1 MRILITGITGFAGSH
16 LAELAL
22 TKPGVEVFGTC
33 RTRSRLEN
41 VKHLLDDL
49 VLVECDLRDPFSVQK
64 AVKDVLPDRVF
75 HLAAQ
80 SFVPTSWSAPDETL
94 TTNIVGQLNL
104 LEAIRHSRPDARVQ
118 VACSSEEYGLV
129 HPHEVP
135 LTEHSPLRP
144 LSPYAV
150 SKVGQDMLAYQY
162 FASYGLFTVRTR
174 AFNHTGPRRGEH
186 FVTSSFA
193 RQIAE
198 IEAGLKPAVLR
209 CGNLD
214 AKRDF
219 TDVRDMVEAYWL
231 SLEHGDPGEVY
242 VIASGHAC
250 TIRELLDMLLAMAR
264 CPVTIETD
272 PERLRPSDVQIL
284 EGDATRFR
292 ARTGWEPKIPFAKTL
307 SDLLD
312 FWRARLSAPAS
323 SAETEE
329 SSAGPAA

>member
-16 LAELAL
+16 LAEHAL
-22 TKPGVEVFGTC
+22 RRPGVEVFGTF

-41 VKHLLDDL
+41 VEHLLDDL
-49 VLVECDLRDPFSVQK
+49 VLIECDLRDAFSVEK
-64 AVKDVLPDRVF
+64 AVREVQPDRIF

-80 SFVPTSWSAPDETL
+80 SFVPTSWNAPEETL
-94 TTNIVGQLNL
+94 TTNIIGQLNL
-104 LEAIRHSRPDARVQ
+104 LEAVRRNRPEARVQ

-150 SKVGQDMLAYQY
+150 SKVGQDMLAWQY
-162 FASYGLFTVRTR
+162 HASYGLFTVRTR

-198 IEAGLKPAVLR
+198 IEAGLKPPVLR
-209 CGNLD
+209 CGNLE
-214 AKRDF
+214 ARRDF

-231 SLEHGDPGEVY
+231 SLECGRPGAAY
-242 VIASGHAC
+242 VLASGRSG
-250 TIRELLDMLLAMAR
+250 TIRQMLDLLLAMAR
-264 CPVTIETD
+264 RPVSVEPD
-272 PERLRPSDVQIL
+272 PERMRPSDVEIL
-284 EGDATRFR
+284 EGDASLFR
-292 ARTGWEPKIPFAKTL
+292 EETGWEPRIPFAQTL

-312 FWRARLSAPAS
+312 YWRARVAAAPAEAG
-323 SAETEE
+323 AE
-329 SSAGPAA
+329 AAPLGP